1 MLSLI
6 YLNIYLPVSVILMY
20 SLLLSVCLFVFF
32 LNHIKIRSSGGAMA
46 LHVKDGS
53 RGYLA
58 HCAQLESGHLIC

>member
-6 YLNIYLPVSVILMY
+6 YLNIYLPVLVILMY
-20 SLLLSVCLFVFF
+20 SLFLFVFVF
-32 LNHIKIRSSGGAMA
+32 FKNHIKIRSSGGAMA

-53 RGYLA
+53 KGYLA